1 MKTHI
6 TLPMED
12 WLSFLREDLA
22 HILDLLNIAVEA
34 RQKRAMRKYEQQ
46 ARSAVSNDMSQ
57 GNRLAV
63 SDIFV

>member
-1 MKTHI
+1 MKTRI

-12 WLSFLREDLA
+12 RLSFLREDLA

-46 ARSAVSNDMSQ
+46 ARSAVSNDMPQ
-57 GNRLAV
+57 GN
-63 SDIFV
+63 

>member
-46 ARSAVSNDMSQ
+46 ARSAVSNDMPQ
-57 GNRLAV
+57 GN
-63 SDIFV
+63 